1 MEGDSGIVMEDVCG
15 NDMWNLGG
23 RLVLMLMRTGI
34 LVGGV
39 ISAKKLSI
47 DVSKSYINNIQSN
60 EVTNEAVYRR

>member
-1 MEGDSGIVMEDVCG
+1 
-15 NDMWNLGG
+15 
-23 RLVLMLMRTGI
+23 MRTGI

>member
-1 MEGDSGIVMEDVCG
+1 
-15 NDMWNLGG
+15 
-23 RLVLMLMRTGI
+23 MLMRTGI

-39 ISAKKLSI
+39 ISANKKSI